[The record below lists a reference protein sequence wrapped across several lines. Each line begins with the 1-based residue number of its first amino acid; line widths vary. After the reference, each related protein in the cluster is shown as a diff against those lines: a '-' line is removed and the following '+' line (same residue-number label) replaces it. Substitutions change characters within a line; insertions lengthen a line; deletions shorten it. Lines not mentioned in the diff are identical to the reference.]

1 MLELQFNQCQREN
14 QLIRNTWYKTAYW
27 LQFYYSVVFLGHK
40 KRNTTWALVFAKIL
54 SPKLVKIRLAQY
66 GKVRLLFQFHIS
78 EFAVNFNSNK
88 CILPNYQNST
98 IISWNV
104 TRQVSLLLVFISI
117 NATNQICLWVKI
129 LAIIC
134 YYVWDE
140 FPSSKSS
147 RCKLLL
153 GL

>member
-1 MLELQFNQCQREN
+1 MIQNSLL
-14 QLIRNTWYKTAYW
+14 T
-27 LQFYYSVVFLGHK
+27 SVLLFSSISSSQETKHDLST
-40 KRNTTWALVFAKIL
+40 RFRQNL

-98 IISWNV
+98 IISRNV

-117 NATNQICLWVKI
+117 NATNQICLWIKI

-140 FPSSKSS
+140 FPSSKSP

-153 GL
+153 EL

>member
-1 MLELQFNQCQREN
+1 MIQNSLL
-14 QLIRNTWYKTAYW
+14 T
-27 LQFYYSVVFLGHK
+27 SVLLFSGISRSQETKHD
-40 KRNTTWALVFAKIL
+40 L
-54 SPKLVKIRLAQY
+54 STRFRQNFVAKLVKIRLAQY

-98 IISWNV
+98 IISRNV

-140 FPSSKSS
+140 FPSSKSP

-153 GL
+153 EL